1 MASIGS
7 GRLGVVAYAFEPRRR
22 SELRRALRSLAE
34 VAPWPAGSR
43 LAIVRRAGQPPFGDP
58 GIGLPLQEFEDHG
71 RRWEFGAWQTAVD
84 ALRAGGDVGAWLL
97 LNDTVGVN
105 DPWPRAERIALR
117 HAADALAGGD
127 SVALAG
133 GVTPLPEGSSM
144 EGQPLGGFVQSQA
157 FVLSAAAMPV
167 LGESLFDS
175 ACFEAPRVRAGRLQ
189 LPSHLSPALAAYIV
203 DWLTRPGKHGW
214 RHHSGRGELPDE
226 LLRCKAGS
234 ILLEK
239 RLTAAVLAAGGAV
252 VDCRSRTTHPL
263 RRLARRAFYWR
274 RRLALALS

>member
-1 MASIGS
+1 
-7 GRLGVVAYAFEPRRR
+7 
-22 SELRRALRSLAE
+22 
-34 VAPWPAGSR
+34 
-43 LAIVRRAGQPPFGDP
+43 
-58 GIGLPLQEFEDHG
+58 
-71 RRWEFGAWQTAVD
+71 
-84 ALRAGGDVGAWLL
+84 
-97 LNDTVGVN
+97 
-105 DPWPRAERIALR
+105 
-117 HAADALAGGD
+117 
-127 SVALAG
+127 
-133 GVTPLPEGSSM
+133 M

-203 DWLTRPGKHGW
+203 DWLTRSGKHGW